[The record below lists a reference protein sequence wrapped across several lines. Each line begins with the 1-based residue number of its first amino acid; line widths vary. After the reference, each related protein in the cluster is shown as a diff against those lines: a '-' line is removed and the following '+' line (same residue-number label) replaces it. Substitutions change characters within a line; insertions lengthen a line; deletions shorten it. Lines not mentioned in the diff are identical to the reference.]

1 MKSGDLVVF
10 NPVLFS
16 YTPGIRIPRVG
27 IVIEESKDNC
37 YSVYWFDNREFSN
50 CHSSYLVSYMVL

>member
-27 IVIEESKDNC
+27 IVIEENVEGC
-37 YSVYWFDNREFSN
+37 YSVYWFDNR
-50 CHSSYLVSYMVL
+50 